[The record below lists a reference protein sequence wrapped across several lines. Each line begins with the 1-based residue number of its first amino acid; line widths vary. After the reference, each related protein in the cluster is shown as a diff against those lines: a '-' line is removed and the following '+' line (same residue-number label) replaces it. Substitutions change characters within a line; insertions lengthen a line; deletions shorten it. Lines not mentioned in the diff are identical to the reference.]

1 MRRTFLLLLAVA
13 TAACA
18 RRADDPTPDLPP
30 ADDGIVRFCCETP
43 DNGTARASGTSYLSR
58 GSRYVCRMYY
68 QGTLGST
75 ALDTKVESALKVNN
89 DRGNSVYRQ
98 NTFDESAMLTDD
110 YGFDRKGQLFYWQNR
125 QQHAF
130 VALTDL
136 HANHRDS
143 AHFVPAFRDYRGTT
157 ESVWNVYDL
166 RTTRRYPPAGSEAPE
181 ADSPAPAP
189 EAATFLQQPD
199 PVRAL
204 TVMAPQG
211 ATQET
216 NRVYLTF
223 QHCLAQV
230 QVNVKPSADGSMGAS
245 GDLNHAE
252 NLLAVDL
259 LGVSEEAYVPHTLA
273 DDGTLPPPDYKPV
286 NVADY
291 TEAELA
297 ANRWGTAVQ
306 TFEMETAAAGYLK
319 SFQAIAFGRLQAI
332 RIYWRETA
340 NAAIVHAATHT
351 VEESLTDLQSGKRY
365 IFNFELRR
373 GTLAVLQAR
382 MEDWTLDS
390 ETYRTD
396 GSIVT
401 PQTRTP

>member
-1 MRRTFLLLLAVA
+1 MRRLFLLLLITA
-13 TAACA
+13 TAACS
-18 RRADDPTPDLPP
+18 RRADEPTADPLPA
-30 ADDGIVRFCCETP
+30 ADDAVRFCCDTP
-43 DNGTARASGTSYLSR
+43 DNGAPRAATSYLSQ
-58 GSRYVCRMYY
+58 GSRFVCRMYY
-68 QGTLGST
+68 QGTQGSS
-75 ALDTKVESALKVNN
+75 ALDHSVEAALKVDNN
-89 DRGNSVYRQ
+89 RGNSVYRHS
-98 NTFDESAMLTDD
+98 NFDESDMLLDD
-110 YGFDRKGQLFYWQNR
+110 YGFDRKGQIFYWQNR
-125 QQHAF
+125 QEHAF

-136 HANHRDS
+136 HANYRDS
-143 AHFVPAFRDYRGTT
+143 AHYVPAFRDYRGTT
-157 ESVWNVYDL
+157 EAVWNVYDL
-166 RTTRRYPPAGSEAPE
+166 RTTRRYPSGTEAPE
-181 ADSPAPAP
+181 AESPAPAP
-189 EAATFLQQPD
+189 EADTFLKQPD

-204 TVMAPQG
+204 TLMAPQG

-216 NRVYLTF
+216 NRVHLTF

-306 TFEMETAAAGYLK
+306 AFEMETAAAGYLK
-319 SFQAIAFGRLQAI
+319 SFHAIAYGRLQAI
-332 RIYWRETA
+332 RIYWREAA
-340 NAAIVHAATHT
+340 NPAIVHASTHT
-351 VEESLTDLQSGKRY
+351 VEEALADLQSGMKY
-365 IFNFELRR
+365 VFNFELRR
-373 GTLAVLQAR
+373 GTLAVIQAR
-382 MEDWTLDS
+382 LEEWAIDS
-390 ETYRTD
+390 DSYRTD

-401 PQTRTP
+401 TTLTTTP